1 MCLVSPRFLGLTCT
15 ADVLSTCLAA
25 PLPLQGFT
33 FWGFCA
39 LGGGGGVG
47 SPGQRGSTAT
57 AYGCHQVAKRDSLGP
72 RCIPAWPQAGAQ
84 LRGEHALYEQQW
96 DFPGRR
102 GI

>member
-39 LGGGGGVG
+39 LGGGGGGFSWAEGLNSYSVRV
-47 SPGQRGSTAT
+47 SS
-57 AYGCHQVAKRDSLGP
+57 GC
-72 RCIPAWPQAGAQ
+72 
-84 LRGEHALYEQQW
+84 
-96 DFPGRR
+96 
-102 GI
+102 

>member
-39 LGGGGGVG
+39 LGGGGGWVL
-47 SPGQRGSTAT
+47 
-57 AYGCHQVAKRDSLGP
+57 LG
-72 RCIPAWPQAGAQ
+72 RGAQ
-84 LRGEHALYEQQW
+84 QLQRTGVIRLLSGTLWGHGVFQPGLRLVHS
-96 DFPGRR
+96 
-102 GI
+102 